1 LLASTKG
8 EDHLEELDDDGI
20 IIIIII
26 IIIKRIVN
34 VQGVRVWTGSWKSG
48 GPL

>member
-1 LLASTKG
+1 LFASTKG
-8 EDHLEELDDDGI
+8 EDHLEELDDDG
-20 IIIIII
+20 IIIII